1 MDAKMYKK
9 LKVGFGRADITP
21 LEPCHMGGLGDT
33 DGSRM
38 SRSVLEPIYSICV
51 AITDEN
57 DETVLLIS
65 NDLCQIINFDGV
77 KEPISAAT
85 GVPMDKIYVAA
96 THTHNAPALRLRTVA
111 GNVRYEGYALAQM
124 AVAAAKAMIDRKPA
138 HMEIAAV
145 DAPHMTFCRRY
156 MNTEGGLYNSTIPTM
171 TKLGPEEEPDTQ
183 LQVLKFVREGGK
195 DILLTNFQG
204 HYHGEST
211 SKELYECV
219 TPNFVGIYR
228 DAMEEKTGCHV
239 AYFSGAGGNL
249 AVLTI
254 YDKPFNTPGGY
265 RGHGKKLAEYGMEA
279 VKDLRYIAAGPI
291 KTASKTY
298 VGLTA
303 EKEPDLY
310 PIARQV
316 RDRYEETGS
325 KEEAMKLAEG
335 YPIRS
340 IHHAGAICR
349 NMTLE
354 DTFEV
359 ELKAISIGDLAIITA
374 PCEMYSAIGEK
385 AKKDSP
391 FAATLVFQLTDGSI
405 GYIPTDIAFEH
416 GGYEPSTTRFRKGI
430 AGGYNQ
436 TFAEL
441 LDELKNR

>member
-1 MDAKMYKK
+1 MSSKVRTK
-9 LKVGFGRADITP
+9 LKVGFGRTDITP

-38 SRSVLEPIYSICV
+38 SRRILEPLYCTTV

-57 DETVLLIS
+57 NETVLFLTT
-65 NDLCQIINFDGV
+65 DLCQIIHMDGV

-85 GVPMDKIYVAA
+85 GVPMDHIYVSA
-96 THTHNAPALRLRTVA
+96 THTHNAPAIRLRTMEQSI
-111 GNVRYEGYALAQM
+111 RYEGYAVAQF
-124 AVAAAKAMIDRKPA
+124 AVSAAIAMIDRKPA

-156 MNTEGGLYNSTIPTM
+156 MNTDGGLYNSTIKEMTM
-171 TKLGPEEEPDTQ
+171 LGPEEEPDTQ

-228 DAMEEKTGCHV
+228 DAMEEQTGCLV

-249 AVLTI
+249 AVYTI
-254 YDKPFNTPGGY
+254 YDKPYNTPGGY
-265 RGHGKKLAEYGMEA
+265 RGHGKKLAEYGMQA
-279 VKDLRYIAAGPI
+279 VKDLRYIEGGPI
-291 KTASKTY
+291 QKAEKTY

-310 PIARQV
+310 PIARKV
-316 RDRYEETGS
+316 CDRYEETSS

-359 ELKAISIGDLAIITA
+359 ELKAVSIGDLAIVTA
-374 PCEMYSAIGEK
+374 PCEMYSAIGENV
-385 AKKDSP
+385 KKNSP
-391 FAATLVFQLTDGSI
+391 FKATLVFQLTDGSI

-430 AGGYNQ
+430 AGGYEQ